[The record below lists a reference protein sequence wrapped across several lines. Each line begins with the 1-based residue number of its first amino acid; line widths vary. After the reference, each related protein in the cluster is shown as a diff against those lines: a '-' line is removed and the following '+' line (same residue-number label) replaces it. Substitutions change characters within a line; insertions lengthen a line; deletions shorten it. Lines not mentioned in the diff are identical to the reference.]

1 MSKSATKTLRGGI
14 GREKKRRIPT
24 ILFAH
29 SGVIRAFVADLDNGR
44 ANGAETACD
53 GRRTG
58 GPGTAGGGQAQDD
71 RANGTR
77 NGRRRAGETGTAAG
91 QTPRNSIMA
100 GSSRRACTSP
110 AS

>member
-1 MSKSATKTLRGGI
+1 MSKSATKTLGGGI
-14 GREKKRRIPT
+14 GCEKKRGIPT

-77 NGRRRAGETGTAAG
+77 TASGEQGADPPRRGVRRRGT
-91 QTPRNSIMA
+91 P
-100 GSSRRACTSP
+100 
-110 AS
+110 